1 LKKYGDCTRLK
12 RVTPRLPLVGKI
24 SLPCCGVEI
33 GSKREILSTSRFNSY
48 QLPPY
53 IAGEGLRETCLAS
66 SQEKLGQFQPSAQS
80 SDEAELPQY
89 IVHKLRIDSEEHKN
103 DEVSQVMK

>member
-1 LKKYGDCTRLK
+1 MVRNTRCA
-12 RVTPRLPLVGKI
+12 RV
-24 SLPCCGVEI
+24 
-33 GSKREILSTSRFNSY
+33 GSSPTYSNLTF
-48 QLPPY
+48 
-53 IAGEGLRETCLAS
+53 AGEGLRETCLAS

-103 DEVSQVMK
+103 DEVSQAMK